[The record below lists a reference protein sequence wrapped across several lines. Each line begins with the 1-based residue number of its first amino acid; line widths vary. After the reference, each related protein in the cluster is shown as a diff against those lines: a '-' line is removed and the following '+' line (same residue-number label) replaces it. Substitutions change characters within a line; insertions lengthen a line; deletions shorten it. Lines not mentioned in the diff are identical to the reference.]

1 MADGQVFNFYNVGFA
16 SALLMAQKSSYEEPI
31 QILWNTILQS
41 WFPAVGGQTAYKLA
55 TKASV
60 LANNDQPDA
69 VVIEVRLVGAGIVRD
84 SRMLMEYQIF
94 MVECKSSEHDSDSGW
109 ASAAAQLTHYM
120 EQNTNVSRKLFGAV
134 AIGTKVQFYEWEYR
148 HNRSSL
154 RPVHPAR
161 LDLGDA
167 GDRQTLEAMLD
178 HVRTQGWNL
187 AQQST

>member
-1 MADGQVFNFYNVGFA
+1 
-16 SALLMAQKSSYEEPI
+16 MAQKSAYEEPI

-60 LANNDQPDA
+60 LANNDQSDA
-69 VVIEVRLVGAGIVRD
+69 VAIDVRLVGAGLVRD
-84 SRMLMEYQIF
+84 STMLMEYQIF
-94 MVECKSSEHDSDSGW
+94 MVECKSSEHDSNSGW
-109 ASAAAQLTHYM
+109 ASAATQLTHYM
-120 EQNTNVSRKLFGAV
+120 EQNTNVSRRLFGAV

-154 RPVHPAR
+154 RPIHPAR

-167 GDRQTLEAMLD
+167 GDRQTLETMLD

-187 AQQST
+187 AQLST